1 MKKSKTV
8 SLPKKS
14 SDPSNSCVSDLLDLL
29 AQINGGKPIELKVIA
44 AIKEAS
50 SRFDGFG
57 GIGRHHWVCNK
68 REDPNITE
76 TLLMQLNSIFTK
88 HIGKTPRIIIENALR
103 TTKEDFTRERKGE
116 EYWCETKTQLNHPTF
131 PDHIYGP
138 NSDGKVWLPLFLGQ
152 EQADELLYPKT
163 TAPMNSK
170 ERMND
175 DSLKPTEEVVHNSIY
190 DAYHLSL
197 HVLMYNILKYIRMLI
212 DDKKMPIIE
221 LLRFSVLYGLDGV
234 MKDILLGHYGDHDG
248 DLTVNSLVPFGRYAT
263 HASR

>member
-1 MKKSKTV
+1 MAKGERPMKKSKTA

-14 SDPSNSCVSDLLDLL
+14 SDPSNSCASELLDLL
-29 AQINGGKPIELKVIA
+29 AKINGGKPLELKVIA

-68 REDPNITE
+68 REDPHITE
-76 TLLMQLNSIFTK
+76 TILTQLNSIFTK

-103 TTKEDFTRERKGE
+103 TTKEDFIREKKGE
-116 EYWCETKTQLNHPTF
+116 EYWCETKTQLNHPIF

-138 NSDGKVWLPLFLGQ
+138 NPDGKVWLALFLGQ
-152 EQADELLYPKT
+152 ERADELLDPQM

-175 DSLKPTEEVVHNSIY
+175 DDDEDSLKPTEEVVHNSIY

-197 HVLMYNILKYIRMLI
+197 HVLMYNILTYIRMLI
-212 DDKKMPIIE
+212 DDKA
-221 LLRFSVLYGLDGV
+221 
-234 MKDILLGHYGDHDG
+234 HH
-248 DLTVNSLVPFGRYAT
+248 
-263 HASR
+263 